1 MLHNILIYMK
11 EIHIHNILSKVLYI
25 LVWFFSTTVTCSC
38 SLPPSSFHDPFSVFF
53 CPDLCLSGVTSRAAL
68 LRSPCHLATSWI
80 QPMGGNHWSQQDGKG
95 WRLGIYPL
103 SPNPCFLPALAL
115 IWQQLWSPVTLDP
128 IRPLFLHNPSFHD
141 ASGTSFLLPLPQ
153 TSGWQWLLHC
163 GFTFHAS
170 LNLHH
175 YCNRVLQSPLSC

>member
-80 QPMGGNHWSQQDGKG
+80 QPISGNHWSQADGKG
-95 WRLGIYPL
+95 WRLGIYHPEPRPML
-103 SPNPCFLPALAL
+103 PSCLGTGLTATVVPCHLGSHQTTFPPQPQFPWCFGNILPAPSPSDFRVAVTPP
-115 IWQQLWSPVTLDP
+115 LWLYLS
-128 IRPLFLHNPSFHD
+128 RFLNP
-141 ASGTSFLLPLPQ
+141 
-153 TSGWQWLLHC
+153 
-163 GFTFHAS
+163 AS
-170 LNLHH
+170 LL
-175 YCNRVLQSPLSC
+175 

>member
-80 QPMGGNHWSQQDGKG
+80 QPMAGNHWSQQDGKG

-115 IWQQLWSPVTLDP
+115 VWQQLWSPVVPSDHFSSTTPVSMMLREHPSCSLSLRLQGGSDSSTVALPFTLP
-128 IRPLFLHNPSFHD
+128 
-141 ASGTSFLLPLPQ
+141 
-153 TSGWQWLLHC
+153 
-163 GFTFHAS
+163 
-170 LNLHH
+170 
-175 YCNRVLQSPLSC
+175 